1 MPVLRPDARLASH
14 PLWRSEQEESVC
26 RSRKSPAKTDRI
38 LSAVGE
44 ICSKHRVVHQI
55 SLGSSGMQFWYED
68 CFRFYM
74 SIAMKQPM
82 INLDADQNWSW
93 PEKTWFQERLNAIKA
108 REQELRRKPLVTM
121 HKPATM
127 MAEPH
132 EKKEPVKVELSPKS

>member
-1 MPVLRPDARLASH
+1 
-14 PLWRSEQEESVC
+14 
-26 RSRKSPAKTDRI
+26 
-38 LSAVGE
+38 
-44 ICSKHRVVHQI
+44 
-55 SLGSSGMQFWYED
+55 MQFWYED